1 MTPTE
6 FEKYWQQ
13 HRDAILSR
21 NRQYQQAREKYKMNS
36 GADWILFA
44 IPAVSGVIAMNNT
57 HVDNELLRW
66 ITSAI
71 ITFIVFVVCVWV
83 KGLVSGKSSPDEIER
98 RIKEEIKRK
107 MVDEE

>member
-6 FEKYWQQ
+6 FESYWQQ
-13 HRDAILSR
+13 HKNVILSR

-57 HVDNELLRW
+57 RGDNELLRW
-66 ITSAI
+66 IISAFV
-71 ITFIVFVVCVWV
+71 TFAVFVVCVWV
-83 KGLVSGKSSPDEIER
+83 KGLMSGKSSPDEIER
-98 RIKEEIKRK
+98 RIKEEMKRK
-107 MVDEE
+107 MVDEK